1 MDPPRTLV
9 ILATY
14 NEIENLPGLVD
25 EILRVLPDAD
35 VLVIDDNSPDGT
47 GRWCDEQAQ
56 REPRLKCL
64 HRAGKL
70 GLGTAAILGLRQ
82 AMDDGYEIVI
92 TMDADWSHDP
102 KYLTALRNATESAD
116 VAIGSR
122 YCAGG
127 GIEGWPLRRRLMSR
141 YINVLTRRML
151 HLPVRDASGAFRAY
165 RATALR
171 RINLPDIRATGYA
184 YLEEILW
191 ALNRSGATFV
201 EVPIVFRDRRAG
213 TSKINLREAT
223 AKIST
228 LARLSRTKPQT

>member
-1 MDPPRTLV
+1 MSSKLV

-14 NEIENLPGLVD
+14 NEIENLPNLVE
-25 EILRVLPDAD
+25 EILRVLPIAD

-47 GRWCDEQAQ
+47 GRWCDERAQ
-56 REPRLKCL
+56 LEPRLKCM
-64 HRAGKL
+64 HRSGKL
-70 GLGTAAILGLRQ
+70 GLGTATLVGLQHAI
-82 AMDDGYEIVI
+82 DHGYDIAI

-102 KYLTALRNATESAD
+102 KFINALLAATEHAD

-141 YINVLTRRML
+141 YINALTRRL
-151 HLPVRDASGAFRAY
+151 LRIPVRDASGAFRAY
-165 RATALR
+165 RVAALK

-191 ALNRSGATFV
+191 QLNRSGATFI

-213 TSKINLREAT
+213 TSKFNLQEAI

-228 LARLSRTKPQT
+228 LTRLPRTKI